1 MLKSIIVLNGF
12 YDLACALAILYANE
26 EFWLGQLHVGLFVD
40 PHKRMMAYWIFTYG
54 IMRAFSKE
62 TPILAASY
70 GIEALA
76 VANEWYVGSCNQ
88 RLPACFVVVTCLVFL
103 IMILLEKK
111 PIKERLLR
119 TTRSAWHGRREGA
132 LRPKASH
139 PRACE
144 RVE

>member
-26 EFWLGQLHVGLFVD
+26 EFWLGQLHAGLFVD
-40 PHKRMMAYWIFTYG
+40 PQKRMMAYWIFTYG

-76 VANEWYVGSCNQ
+76 IANEWYRSNT
-88 RLPACFVVVTCLVFL
+88 PATNDLSVCFVVVTCLVFSF
-103 IMILLEKK
+103 MILLEKK
-111 PIKERLLR
+111 EVDMPIKERLLGNK
-119 TTRSAWHGRREGA
+119 RSAWHGRREGA
-132 LRPKASH
+132 LRPEASH
-139 PRACE
+139 S
-144 RVE
+144 